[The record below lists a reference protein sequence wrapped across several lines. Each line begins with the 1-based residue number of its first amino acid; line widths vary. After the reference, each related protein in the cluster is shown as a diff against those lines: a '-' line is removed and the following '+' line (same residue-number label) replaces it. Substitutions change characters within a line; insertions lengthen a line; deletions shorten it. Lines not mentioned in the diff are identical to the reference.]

1 MPFLKQKLC
10 QKAKRLI
17 PLHIIK
23 IGVLENEQYV
33 RFRYLFSSFIHKKEK
48 IYLLSICFTITLS
61 IFASQLNNYLKQK
74 NMARTVN
81 YSKRVERIKE
91 QLDELVSELEN
102 NANAKAATK
111 EKIKL
116 SEIDFDNVEVVTLM
130 QIQARISRIILEKS
144 K

>member
-1 MPFLKQKLC
+1 
-10 QKAKRLI
+10 
-17 PLHIIK
+17 
-23 IGVLENEQYV
+23 
-33 RFRYLFSSFIHKKEK
+33 
-48 IYLLSICFTITLS
+48 
-61 IFASQLNNYLKQK
+61 
-74 NMARTVN
+74 MARTVN

-130 QIQARISRIILEKS
+130 QIKLVSAVLSLK
-144 K
+144 KVNNTNGNYFL

>member
-1 MPFLKQKLC
+1 
-10 QKAKRLI
+10 
-17 PLHIIK
+17 
-23 IGVLENEQYV
+23 
-33 RFRYLFSSFIHKKEK
+33 
-48 IYLLSICFTITLS
+48 
-61 IFASQLNNYLKQK
+61 
-74 NMARTVN
+74 MARTVN

-102 NANAKAATK
+102 NSKAKAATK

>member
-1 MPFLKQKLC
+1 
-10 QKAKRLI
+10 
-17 PLHIIK
+17 
-23 IGVLENEQYV
+23 
-33 RFRYLFSSFIHKKEK
+33 
-48 IYLLSICFTITLS
+48 
-61 IFASQLNNYLKQK
+61 
-74 NMARTVN
+74 MARTVN

-130 QIQARISRIILEKS
+130 QIQARISRNILEKS